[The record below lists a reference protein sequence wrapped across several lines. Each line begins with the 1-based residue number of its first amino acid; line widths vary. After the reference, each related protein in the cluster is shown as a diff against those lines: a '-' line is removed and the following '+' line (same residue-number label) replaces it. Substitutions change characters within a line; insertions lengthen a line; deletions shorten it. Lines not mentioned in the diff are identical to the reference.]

1 VAVVAVGQVDTHF
14 LGSLHL
20 ETVHGLPCL
29 GNVDLIV
36 VGIAHFGS
44 LLLSFSGKQAAFR
57 KGERLFSFR
66 SPILTKVENSMNVK
80 WRKDWKRMESVHI
93 LIIKLNPQRT
103 CQTFRSLSD
112 DVLATLE
119 MRNLSLEAYLNSI
132 SQMQNMAEK
141 IFDEASEEMSVLLWQ
156 IERNARADLP
166 KIEDILGDAYIKFET
181 NNEGEHEAYLKI

>member
-1 VAVVAVGQVDTHF
+1 M
-14 LGSLHL
+14 
-20 ETVHGLPCL
+20 E
-29 GNVDLIV
+29 NV
-36 VGIAHFGS
+36 
-44 LLLSFSGKQAAFR
+44 
-57 KGERLFSFR
+57 FSFR
-66 SPILTKVENSMNVK
+66 TLILTKVENSMNVK

-156 IERNARADLP
+156 IARNACAELP

-181 NNEGEHEAYLKI
+181 NNEGKHEAYLKI

>member
-1 VAVVAVGQVDTHF
+1 M
-14 LGSLHL
+14 
-20 ETVHGLPCL
+20 E
-29 GNVDLIV
+29 NV
-36 VGIAHFGS
+36 
-44 LLLSFSGKQAAFR
+44 
-57 KGERLFSFR
+57 FSFR
-66 SPILTKVENSMNVK
+66 TLILTKVENSMNVK

-181 NNEGEHEAYLKI
+181 NNEGKHEAYLKI